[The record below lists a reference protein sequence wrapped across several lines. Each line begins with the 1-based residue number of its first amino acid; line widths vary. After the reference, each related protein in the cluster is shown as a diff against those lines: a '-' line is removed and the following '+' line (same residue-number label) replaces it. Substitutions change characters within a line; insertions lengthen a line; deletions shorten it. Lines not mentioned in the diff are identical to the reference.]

1 VNWADLS
8 LGSTKQLQTPIQ
20 DQIQANI
27 ERKHESKTAD
37 AIIINHSLHSQYGLL
52 CIGVLNRN
60 KSAGVIMGVIA
71 RFVV

>member
-8 LGSTKQLQTPIQ
+8 LSSTKQLQTPIQ